1 MGKRD
6 NREQVAKEIT
16 RELEKATGLTW
27 EPIIYRGTSTIEYK
41 IEQYN
46 LYFMFYVYGEDKPD
60 HVCIEK
66 SNPVNISID
75 ELYDLIDCVNR
86 ICTHKHFLYFN
97 LKEDRQIHNFM
108 DLIDIYHYASGN
120 MYVEADRNILEK
132 IEAAIKKGSLS
143 VVDLKRMD
151 KLDKHYRE
159 SLNNRDVLIIDAE
172 YDKFAILFD
181 ND

>member
-6 NREQVAKEIT
+6 NRDQIAEEIS
-16 RELEKATGLTW
+16 RELEKVTGLTW

-41 IEQYN
+41 VEQYN
-46 LYFMFYVYGEDKPD
+46 LYFMFYVYDENKPD
-60 HVCIEK
+60 HVNIEK
-66 SNPVNISID
+66 TNPVNISID
-75 ELYDLIDCVNR
+75 ELYDLIDCFNR
-86 ICTHKHFLYFN
+86 ICTRKHFLYFN

-108 DLIDIYHYASGN
+108 DLIDIYHWAGGN
-120 MYVEADRNILEK
+120 MHVEADRNTLEK
-132 IEAAIKKGSLS
+132 IEATIKKGALS

-159 SLNNRDVLIIDAE
+159 SLTNRDVLIIDAE

>member
-6 NREQVAKEIT
+6 NREQIAKEIT
-16 RELEKATGLTW
+16 RELEKATGLAW
-27 EPIIYRGTSTIEYK
+27 EPRIFRGTSTIEYSV
-41 IEQYN
+41 EQYN
-46 LYFMFYVYGEDKPD
+46 LYFMFYVYGEDNPD
-60 HVCIEK
+60 YVRIEK
-66 SNPVNISID
+66 HCPVNISID
-75 ELYDLIDCVNR
+75 ELYDLIDCFNR
-86 ICTHKHFLYFN
+86 ICTYKHSLFFDLR
-97 LKEDRQIHNFM
+97 EDRQIYNFM
-108 DLIDIYHYASGN
+108 DLIDIYHCASGT
-120 MYVEADRNILEK
+120 MRVEANKNTLEK

-159 SLNNRDVLIIDAE
+159 SLTNRDVLIIDAE